1 MSISSVLIFAG
12 YGLALEA
19 DDLDLMEPT
28 IDLDFVVILNDQSK
42 TVTADLNFPGD
53 FATTPVQLIGNGTFE
68 AVLTRTSTEGEL
80 IYILLIGFGVP
91 PMNFNI
97 NFTPVTLR
105 VNSVISEVDD
115 SATGLL
121 IHGILFSPEEPPYE
135 YDVRLNF

>member
-1 MSISSVLIFAG
+1 
-12 YGLALEA
+12 
-19 DDLDLMEPT
+19 
-28 IDLDFVVILNDQSK
+28 
-42 TVTADLNFPGD
+42 
-53 FATTPVQLIGNGTFE
+53 VQLIGNGTFE

-115 SATGLL
+115 SAVGLL